1 MVLEIVHNDVFE
13 NFHLQ
18 HFCFKKT
25 DRVFSMMALDQ
36 LHEQNNWSIKSLMA
50 SNFANRVDD
59 LAFIWWETC
68 SAEMSRI
75 INEFEDTFRPQTE
88 NSNNHH
94 EDSSSFAGKFY
105 SDIKTYEALPVNL
118 FMLKNKMICKI
129 SDLSTDLPKDTYV
142 TMSAMTKE
150 GKKQFK
156 SFINERFCTK
166 KCRYAQEYI
175 RITLIHGIQGKR
187 NWKNTTLYLLQS

>member
-1 MVLEIVHNDVFE
+1 
-13 NFHLQ
+13 
-18 HFCFKKT
+18 
-25 DRVFSMMALDQ
+25 MALDQ
-36 LHEQNNWSIKSLMA
+36 LHEQNNWTIKSLMA